1 METSARQNAK
11 LPSVKIVTNGRLCG
25 KTLTRKDFPVSEL
38 YFTITWLP
46 KSSSISNQRMVI
58 ASIFIR
64 EWKKNAFKKNIP
76 DTNICF
82 QGFIE
87 KYYFNRN

>member
-64 EWKKNAFKKNIP
+64 E
-76 DTNICF
+76 
-82 QGFIE
+82 
-87 KYYFNRN
+87 